1 MGAKNRGA
9 RAIISAPAPRFYW
22 QFAFDCDMIL
32 SKQNREVLCMGK
44 ERGLVDYPT
53 IKAAVAG
60 EVWAIEKVVAHYAD
74 YIEEACTVE
83 AKGPD
88 GSVRKYVD
96 EDMKQIKAYY
106 KGFCGKYPEKFSTE

>member
-1 MGAKNRGA
+1 
-9 RAIISAPAPRFYW
+9 
-22 QFAFDCDMIL
+22 
-32 SKQNREVLCMGK
+32 MGK
-44 ERGLVDYPT
+44 KKELIDYPT

-96 EDMKQIKAYY
+96 EDMKQTVTRHLIEEI
-106 KGFCGKYPEKFSTE
+106 PKFPLIGQEGEA